1 MNKEIPDPKP
11 YPFLSIESNRM
22 TITPANSN
30 CSKMRDMFNKPNCE
44 GGPYAPYHI
53 WPAAYPKQR
62 ISANVFSNP
71 YNTLLSL
78 SLLTLRNP
86 IAVTICMIQ
95 DADMMGPIPSS
106 INVPLLDASMT
117 LVQYRGSEL
126 YDLWIP

>member
-53 WPAAYPKQR
+53 
-62 ISANVFSNP
+62 
-71 YNTLLSL
+71 
-78 SLLTLRNP
+78 
-86 IAVTICMIQ
+86 
-95 DADMMGPIPSS
+95 
-106 INVPLLDASMT
+106 
-117 LVQYRGSEL
+117 
-126 YDLWIP
+126 